1 MFLASK
7 AACAGIVFL
16 LLATV
21 ISGPRPT
28 PIASAPNLRNE
39 APAVGH
45 GSDVKKV
52 QQTLRDKG
60 HYQGDIDGVIG
71 LRTRASI
78 RGFQKAE
85 NLPATGQLDLRT
97 AHRLGVTPEGHDKT
111 GYQTTQ
117 GKPAAGIQWVR
128 GSRRKS
134 KTSRKAANAIA
145 DPESSRGGR
154 EKTLQTENKKHDR

>member
-7 AACAGIVFL
+7 AACSGIVFL
-16 LLATV
+16 SLATG

-28 PIASAPNLRNE
+28 PIASGPNLRDE
-39 APAVGH
+39 VPAVGH

-60 HYQGDIDGVIG
+60 HYRGDIDGVFG

-85 NLPATGQLDLRT
+85 NLPATGQLDPQT
-97 AHRLGVTPEGHDKT
+97 AGRLGVTPEGHDKT
-111 GYQTTQ
+111 GYQITQ
-117 GKPAAGIQWVR
+117 GKPSAGIQRAR
-128 GSRRKS
+128 GSRRTN
-134 KTSRKAANAIA
+134 KTPRKAVNTVA
-145 DPESSRGGR
+145 DPESSRGAR
-154 EKTLQTENKKHDR
+154 EKTLQAQNEKHDR